1 MRRTPLFIC
10 SSNMIPPFFQLYLS
24 SCSYP
29 YIEKAEDSHPLLS
42 PIKKIPHKREEA
54 GKRGILPA
62 LSMKKSFML
71 KKVFTLFTSIN
82 IPNECE
88 DYLMKM

>member
-1 MRRTPLFIC
+1 MK
-10 SSNMIPPFFQLYLS
+10 SSP
-24 SCSYP
+24 
-29 YIEKAEDSHPLLS
+29 
-42 PIKKIPHKREEA
+42 KREEA

>member
-1 MRRTPLFIC
+1 MRQTPLCIC

-29 YIEKAEDSHPLLS
+29 YIEKAKDSHPPLS
-42 PIKKIPHKREEA
+42 TIKKSPHKREEA

-62 LSMKKSFML
+62 LSMKKSFIL
-71 KKVFTLFTSIN
+71 LITFTSITITN
-82 IPNECE
+82 KCE
-88 DYLMKM
+88 KYLP